1 MSRRDT
7 AGNETAVGR
16 RDSAGTPADAAPPW
30 AEALLDD
37 PGYLR
42 LVRWVF
48 HARLLCLLLATPAVL
63 AGPDP
68 SPAAVLSLLLL
79 ALASL
84 MFGLGNRQIRVL
96 IRHPLLAM
104 VDIALTLGLL
114 LSVGAAQP
122 AALTVVCSAL
132 LTGLLFPRRFLVVL
146 TATLALGSLGA
157 PRILI
162 GTLPETWTGWLAL
175 LAGTPAL
182 VVSFVIIGVLMRTAV
197 ASAVEAREEVAAA
210 VAAVGAADER
220 ARLARDMH
228 DSVGKSLHGI
238 SMAASA
244 LRRTVDD
251 DPVAARELAGEL
263 AAASE
268 TAAQEARTILVGLR
282 QGQLDRPTVD
292 VVREILD
299 DWSAETGVASELSV
313 VRVVDADPAVT
324 VQLAAALREMLHNIA
339 KHAEATLVEVEL
351 TADAGSLELVVR
363 DDGVGFDPLRAR
375 RGEASGHFGLRGLHE
390 RAAQVGG
397 AMQIDSIEGEG
408 TTIRWTATRQP
419 IPA

>member
-1 MSRRDT
+1 
-7 AGNETAVGR
+7 
-16 RDSAGTPADAAPPW
+16 
-30 AEALLDD
+30 
-37 PGYLR
+37 
-42 LVRWVF
+42 
-48 HARLLCLLLATPAVL
+48 
-63 AGPDP
+63 
-68 SPAAVLSLLLL
+68 
-79 ALASL
+79 
-84 MFGLGNRQIRVL
+84 
-96 IRHPLLAM
+96 
-104 VDIALTLGLL
+104 
-114 LSVGAAQP
+114 
-122 AALTVVCSAL
+122 
-132 LTGLLFPRRFLVVL
+132 
-146 TATLALGSLGA
+146 
-157 PRILI
+157 
-162 GTLPETWTGWLAL
+162 
-175 LAGTPAL
+175 
-182 VVSFVIIGVLMRTAV
+182 
-197 ASAVEAREEVAAA
+197 
-210 VAAVGAADER
+210 
-220 ARLARDMH
+220 MH

-299 DWSAETGVASELSV
+299 DWSAQTGVASELSV

-351 TADAGSLELVVR
+351 TADAGGLELVVR
-363 DDGVGFDPLRAR
+363 DDGVGFDPTRAR

-397 AMQIDSIEGEG
+397 SMQIDSIEGEG

>member
-1 MSRRDT
+1 MT
-7 AGNETAVGR
+7 
-16 RDSAGTPADAAPPW
+16 TPAPASEWADAV
-30 AEALLDD
+30 LDD

-48 HARLLCLLLATPAVL
+48 HARLLCLLLATPATL

-68 SPAAVLSLLLL
+68 DPGAALALLLL
-79 ALASL
+79 ACASL
-84 MFGLGNRQIRVL
+84 LFGLGNRQIRVL
-96 IRHPLLAM
+96 IRHPLLGM
-104 VDIALTLGLL
+104 VDIVLTLGLL
-114 LSVGAAQP
+114 VSVDSAQP

-146 TATLALGSLGA
+146 TATLAVGSLGA
-157 PRILI
+157 PRTLL
-162 GTLPETWTGWLAL
+162 GTLPETWTAWLAL
-175 LAGTPAL
+175 IAGTPAL
-182 VVSFVIIGVLMRTAV
+182 VVSFVIIGVLVRAAV
-197 ASAVEAREEVAAA
+197 VSAVEARSEVAAA

-238 SMAASA
+238 SLAASA

-251 DPVAARELAGEL
+251 DPVAARTLAGEL
-263 AAASE
+263 ASASQI
-268 TAAQEARTILVGLR
+268 AAQEARQLLVGLR
-282 QGQLDRPTVD
+282 RGQTDRPTVD

-299 DWSAETGVASELSV
+299 AFSTDTGVNTRLTV
-313 VRVVDADPAVT
+313 VRGVDADPAVT
-324 VQLAAALREMLHNIA
+324 VQLAAALREMLHNID

-351 TADAGSLELVVR
+351 TADAEGLELVVR
-363 DDGVGFDPLRAR
+363 DDGVGFELSSAR
-375 RGEASGHFGLRGLHE
+375 KNEAQGHFGLRGLHE

-397 AMQIDSIEGEG
+397 TMTIDSDKGEG
-408 TTIRWTATRQP
+408 TTIRWTARRQP

>member
-1 MSRRDT
+1 MSREPVPG
-7 AGNETAVGR
+7 A
-16 RDSAGTPADAAPPW
+16 SAEAAWAD
-30 AEALLDD
+30 ALLDD

-48 HARLLCLLLATPAVL
+48 HARLLCLLLATPATL
-63 AGPDP
+63 ATLNGPDP
-68 SPAAVLSLLLL
+68 SATSVVSLLLL

-84 MFGLGNRQIRVL
+84 VFGLGNRPIRIL

-104 VDIALTLGLL
+104 IDIALTLALL
-114 LSVGAAQP
+114 VSVDSAQP

-146 TATLALGSLGA
+146 TVTLAVGSLGA
-157 PRILI
+157 PRTLL

-182 VVSFVIIGVLMRTAV
+182 VVSFAVIGALIR
-197 ASAVEAREEVAAA
+197 SAVGSAVQARQEVAEA

-238 SMAASA
+238 SLAASA
-244 LRRTVDD
+244 LRRSVDD
-251 DPVAARELAGEL
+251 DPEGARELAGEL

-268 TAAQEARTILVGLR
+268 QAAQEARQLLVGLR

-292 VVREILD
+292 VIREILD
-299 DWSAETGVASELSV
+299 DWRAETGIDAELTTV
-313 VRVVDADPAVT
+313 QAVDADPVVT
-324 VQLAAALREMLHNIA
+324 IQLAAALREMLHNIA
-339 KHAEATLVEVEL
+339 KHAGATRVEVALVDAAGLLEL
-351 TADAGSLELVVR
+351 TVR
-363 DDGVGFDPLRAR
+363 DDGVGFDAARAGR
-375 RGEASGHFGLRGLHE
+375 LEASGHFGLRGLRE

-397 AMQIDSIEGEG
+397 AVDIDSVRGEG
-408 TTIRWTATRQP
+408 TTVRWTASRQP
-419 IPA
+419 VPA

>member
-1 MSRRDT
+1 MNRKDT
-7 AGNETAVGR
+7 AAT
-16 RDSAGTPADAAPPW
+16 APPW
-30 AEALLDD
+30 AGALLDD

-68 SPAAVLSLLLL
+68 APAAVLSLLLL

-104 VDIALTLGLL
+104 VDIALTLALL

-299 DWSAETGVASELSV
+299 DWSAQTGVASELSV

-339 KHAEATLVEVEL
+339 KHAEATIVEVEL
-351 TADAGSLELVVR
+351 TADAGGLELVVR
-363 DDGVGFDPLRAR
+363 DDGVGFDTTRAR

>member
-1 MSRRDT
+1 VT
-7 AGNETAVGR
+7 APAAASGW
-16 RDSAGTPADAAPPW
+16 ADAV
-30 AEALLDD
+30 LDD

-48 HARLLCLLLATPAVL
+48 HARLLCLLLATPATL
-63 AGPDP
+63 AGP
-68 SPAAVLSLLLL
+68 SPAPTAALTLLMLAVASLL
-79 ALASL
+79 
-84 MFGLGNRQIRVL
+84 FGLGNRQIRVL
-96 IRHPLLAM
+96 IQHPLLGM

-114 LSVGAAQP
+114 VSVDSAQP

-146 TATLALGSLGA
+146 TATLAVGSLGA
-157 PRILI
+157 PRTLL

-175 LAGTPAL
+175 IAGTPAL
-182 VVSFVIIGVLMRTAV
+182 VVSFVVIGVLVRAAV
-197 ASAVEAREEVAAA
+197 VSAVEARREVAEA

-238 SMAASA
+238 SLAASA

-251 DPVAARELAGEL
+251 DPVAARALAGEL
-263 AAASE
+263 ASASQV
-268 TAAQEARTILVGLR
+268 AAQEARQLLVGLR

-299 DWSAETGVASELSV
+299 TWSAAAGVATRLSV
-313 VRVVDADPAVT
+313 VRGVDADPAVT
-324 VQLAAALREMLHNIA
+324 VQLAAALREMLHNID
-339 KHAEATLVEVEL
+339 KHAEATRVEVEL
-351 TADAGSLELVVR
+351 TADAEGLELVVR
-363 DDGVGFDPLRAR
+363 DDGVGFEPSHAR
-375 RGEASGHFGLRGLHE
+375 RNEAQGHFGLRGLHE

-397 AMQIDSIEGEG
+397 TMTIDSDKGEG
-408 TTIRWTATRQP
+408 TTIRWTARRQP

>member
-1 MSRRDT
+1 MSDVLPTRT
-7 AGNETAVGR
+7 W
-16 RDSAGTPADAAPPW
+16 AD
-30 AEALLDD
+30 ALLDD
-37 PGYLR
+37 RGYLR

-48 HARLLCLLLATPAVL
+48 HARLLCLLLATPATL

-68 SPAAVLSLLLL
+68 SPTAVLSLLLL

-84 MFGLGNRQIRVL
+84 VFGLGNRQIRVL
-96 IRHPLLAM
+96 IRHPLLGM

-114 LSVGAAQP
+114 VSVDSAQP

-146 TATLALGSLGA
+146 TVTLAVGSLGA
-157 PRILI
+157 PRTLL

-175 LAGTPAL
+175 VAGTPAL
-182 VVSFVIIGVLMRTAV
+182 VVSFVIIGVQVRAAV
-197 ASAVEAREEVAAA
+197 ASAVEARRDVAVA

-238 SMAASA
+238 SLAATA
-244 LRRTVDD
+244 LRRTVDA
-251 DPVAARELAGEL
+251 DPATARELAGEL

-268 TAAQEARTILVGLR
+268 QAAAEARELLVGLR
-282 QGQLDRPTVD
+282 LGQLDRPTVD
-292 VVREILD
+292 VVRQILD
-299 DWSAETGVASELSV
+299 DWSAETGVGARLSV
-313 VRVVDADPAVT
+313 VRAVDADPAVT

-339 KHAEATLVEVEL
+339 KHAEASTVEVEL
-351 TADAGSLELVVR
+351 TADDGQLVLTVR
-363 DDGVGFDPLRAR
+363 DDGIGFDTSRAR
-375 RGEASGHFGLRGLHE
+375 RGEASGHFGLRGLQE

-397 AMQIDSIEGEG
+397 AVQIDSVRGKG
-408 TTIRWTATRQP
+408 TTIRWTASRQP
-419 IPA
+419 VPA

>member
-1 MSRRDT
+1 MSGETRPKV
-7 AGNETAVGR
+7 AGHCG
-16 RDSAGTPADAAPPW
+16 GPADAAPPW
-30 AEALLDD
+30 AGALLDD

-68 SPAAVLSLLLL
+68 APAAVLSLLLL
-79 ALASL
+79 AIASL

-114 LSVGAAQP
+114 LNVGAAQP

-282 QGQLDRPTVD
+282 QGSSTDRPSTWCGRSWTTGAPRPVS
-292 VVREILD
+292 RPSSP
-299 DWSAETGVASELSV
+299 WSAWST
-313 VRVVDADPAVT
+313 
-324 VQLAAALREMLHNIA
+324 
-339 KHAEATLVEVEL
+339 
-351 TADAGSLELVVR
+351 
-363 DDGVGFDPLRAR
+363 
-375 RGEASGHFGLRGLHE
+375 
-390 RAAQVGG
+390 
-397 AMQIDSIEGEG
+397 
-408 TTIRWTATRQP
+408 P
-419 IPA
+419 IPPSPCSWPPPCGRCCTTSPSTPRPRSSRSS

>member
-1 MSRRDT
+1 VSEIR
-7 AGNETAVGR
+7 AGRSG
-16 RDSAGTPADAAPPW
+16 

-48 HARLLCLLLATPAVL
+48 HARLVCLLLATPVTL
-63 AGPDP
+63 AGADTTLT
-68 SPAAVLSLLLL
+68 SVFSLLFLV
-79 ALASL
+79 LASL
-84 MFGLGNRQIRVL
+84 IFGLGNRQIRVL

-114 LSVGAAQP
+114 VTVGSAQP

-146 TATLALGSLGA
+146 TVTLAVGSLGA
-157 PRILI
+157 PRTLL

-182 VVSFVIIGVLMRTAV
+182 VVSFVIIGVLVREAV

-238 SMAASA
+238 SLAASA

-251 DPVAARELAGEL
+251 DPVTARELAGEL

-268 TAAQEARTILVGLR
+268 HAAQEARELLVGLR
-282 QGQLDRPTVD
+282 HGQPDRPTVD
-292 VVREILD
+292 VVRDILD
-299 DWSAETGVASELSV
+299 DWAGETGIDAELSV
-313 VRVVDADPAVT
+313 VQAVDADPSVT

-339 KHAEATLVEVEL
+339 KHAGATLVQVEL
-351 TADAGSLELVVR
+351 TEFEGQLTLVVH
-363 DDGVGFDPLRAR
+363 DDGVGFDPSRAR
-375 RGEASGHFGLRGLHE
+375 RMEASGHFGLRGLQE

-397 AMQIDSIEGEG
+397 AVEIDSVRGKG
-408 TTIRWTATRQP
+408 TTIRWTASRQP
-419 IPA
+419 IPI